1 MIYSYQG
8 ISNNFVVI
16 NHVRPTDELVI
27 YHWGINIKISL
38 QILTGY
44 VTTRSYFSVFNAYTR
59 HYAVDYWSE
68 ARSVDRVRV
77 QGSPLIAWA
86 GGRRGVAVTQHVD
99 VNVEICFP
107 CCSYVFTQRVGSV
120 SLFCFEIKQP
130 ASPRI
135 AINIVI

>member
-1 MIYSYQG
+1 M
-8 ISNNFVVI
+8 
-16 NHVRPTDELVI
+16 R
-27 YHWGINIKISL
+27 
-38 QILTGY
+38 
-44 VTTRSYFSVFNAYTR
+44 A
-59 HYAVDYWSE
+59 
-68 ARSVDRVRV
+68 

-86 GGRRGVAVTQHVD
+86 GGRRGAAVTQHVD

-135 AINIVI
+135 AINIVTKRSTTNRNNINVGYLTLLEQLLNLVVDNWSIVAQTAVLLIK